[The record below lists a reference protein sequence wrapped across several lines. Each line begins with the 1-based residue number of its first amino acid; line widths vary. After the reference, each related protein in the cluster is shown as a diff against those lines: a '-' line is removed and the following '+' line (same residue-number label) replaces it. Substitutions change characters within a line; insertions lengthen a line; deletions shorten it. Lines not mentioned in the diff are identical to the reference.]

1 MKNQF
6 EIKSFLSENREI
18 VISKYNDLTKERFFN
33 GITLSQFM
41 VQVMNLMVI
50 NNPRSEKRASSL
62 LLSLVGQVI
71 VDNSKIEVIN
81 DLDKK
86 LSEKYQGTAFMALV

>member
-6 EIKSFLSENREI
+6 EIKSFLSENRET
-18 VISKYNDLTKERFFN
+18 VISKYNDLTRERFFN

-50 NNPRSEKRASSL
+50 NNPKSEKRASSL
-62 LLSLVGQVI
+62 LLSFVGQVI
-71 VDNSKIEVIN
+71 VDNSKIEVVN